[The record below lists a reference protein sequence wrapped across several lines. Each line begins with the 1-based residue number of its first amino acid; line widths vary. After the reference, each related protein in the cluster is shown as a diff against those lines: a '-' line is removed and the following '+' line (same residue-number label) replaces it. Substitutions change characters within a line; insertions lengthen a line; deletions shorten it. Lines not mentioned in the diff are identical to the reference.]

1 MWIPYLKCTN
11 PGGDWNLGWGV
22 DPISSVMN
30 KSLACKNRKGHVA
43 KMPFVLTRIILIAGK
58 CVQWE
63 QACNFLQ
70 FLIIQSIKT
79 WKLKFIGVPLVQSY
93 GRRHFGSSLSV
104 KPSQLFAPAFSAMSW
119 SARNKWW
126 QLDQVDKGPQ
136 RRPAK
141 PTLGGQLAQALA
153 LRAALVPDPRERAQ
167 AKAQFQGFLQTC
179 KDAVKPSLVAE
190 AWALNKVPLP
200 RSRTARAPTCM
211 MSSHHHPSG
220 LIECEASTPAARMR
234 SVRNSTLPPNED
246 RKQLVD
252 ANQPTMAER
261 AEEFDMIVQGRRVG
275 WWAAEALPFTYTPEP
290 TPKHP
295 NPPQFTCN
303 FHPYTIFGTP
313 APVTWNGTYLQFCHH
328 QPGQR
333 NPIPTTYFH
342 RQLAT
347 DHHHH
352 HHPNPTPTPVPRA
365 PIWRKRKLTEIPQ
378 ILKLWSGKKTIKTRG
393 NDEVDLL
400 AVDCEEVQR
409 RRHLGQIQE
418 WSVRVNFGSL
428 PLFGKKLVLMAQRLR
443 WVWFQTQH
451 WRPPTRRTG
460 PSMVSKPRMAGRCQS
475 ASSRKAKSQT
485 QCVCT
490 LYSFSK
496 M

>member
-1 MWIPYLKCTN
+1 
-11 PGGDWNLGWGV
+11 
-22 DPISSVMN
+22 MN

-43 KMPFVLTRIILIAGK
+43 KMSFVLTRIILIAGK

-70 FLIIQSIKT
+70 FFLIQSIKT

-93 GRRHFGSSLSV
+93 GRSHFGSTLSV

-153 LRAALVPDPRERAQ
+153 LQAALVPDPRERAQ
-167 AKAQFQGFLQTC
+167 AKAQFHAFLQTC

-328 QPGQR
+328 QPAQR

-347 DHHHH
+347 NHH
-352 HHPNPTPTPVPRA
+352 HHPQIPLPPQYHVHRYDVKENWPRFLRS
-365 PIWRKRKLTEIPQ
+365 WSCGLERKRSRLEEMTKLTC
-378 ILKLWSGKKTIKTRG
+378 
-393 NDEVDLL
+393 LL
-400 AVDCEEVQR
+400 QR

-418 WSVRVNFGSL
+418 WSVRVNFG
-428 PLFGKKLVLMAQRLR
+428 KKLVLMAQRLR
-443 WVWFQTQH
+443 WLPQMLLWLQLVWFQTQH